1 MGAQVAARAGV
12 HGGDQLKLCGE
23 LGALGCA
30 MAASVASG
38 MYRDL
43 QGAARHMVRVKERL
57 EPDPQKKS
65 AYDRK
70 YSLFVRASQALDG
83 LWSSF

>member
-1 MGAQVAARAGV
+1 MFADVIGLPVEII
-12 HGGDQLKLCGE
+12 DTKE

-38 MYRDL
+38 VYRDL
-43 QGAARHMVRVKERL
+43 HEAARHMVRVKRRL

-83 LWSSF
+83 L